1 MRGVSLA
8 PKAVTRAT
16 VTLGECLDRHRAR
29 RTLHLQVNRSHFT
42 HRGPISARE
51 AQLCVTVMA
60 TIDDLELLLSRPTEA
75 LDVEYKSWLD
85 LHQDDEH
92 KAILAKAAIA
102 LANEGG
108 GHIVVGVREVRPNLV
123 SKLRPAS
130 IAAYDQDLINQIV
143 RRFATPA
150 FHCTLHIVRHPGTGH
165 EHAVISIPGGFS
177 SPVMSK
183 SGTPKNTIQPHR
195 CYMRKPGPES
205 APPENQADWDRLLA
219 RCIRNRQDE
228 MLDAIRAIVQG
239 TVIAGAAT
247 TGAELQEALASA
259 ARARWRQL
267 ITDLPADAPA
277 RCPKGRVELDYALI
291 GSFRRPTLAELLDM
305 LRRAEVRHSGN
316 TEFWVPHHPAP
327 IPSDDTVECWLGGGE
342 FRKPAH
348 LSDFWRAS
356 PEGRLFMFRGYVED
370 SGPWPT
376 QAIEPGMMLD
386 IRVPIY
392 LVGECLLHAANL
404 AALLAPEDN
413 MRVELRSRWYGL
425 SERRWGHLDPTRDFF
440 MPGRYV
446 SHQDSFETKGTVAID
461 RIAANLPEIV
471 HAILVPLYERFDFYR
486 LESSLVTEE
495 ITRLRTNR
503 T

>member
-1 MRGVSLA
+1 MASLDI
-8 PKAVTRAT
+8 RT
-16 VTLGECLDRHRAR
+16 VLSFAFFPQGLHICGEP
-29 RTLHLQVNRSHFT
+29 LQRVF
-42 HRGPISARE
+42 
-51 AQLCVTVMA
+51 VMA

-85 LHQDDEH
+85 LRDDEH
-92 KAILAKAAIA
+92 KGNLAKAAIA

-108 GHIVVGVREVRPNLV
+108 GHIVVGIREVRPILV
-123 SKLRPAS
+123 SEPRPAS

-150 FHCTLHIVRHPGTGH
+150 FHCTLHLVPHPGTGH

-177 SPVMSK
+177 FPVMSK

-195 CYMRKPGPES
+195 CYIRKPGPES
-205 APPENQADWDRLLA
+205 APPETQADWDRLLA

-239 TVIAGAAT
+239 TAITAAGTAD
-247 TGAELQEALASA
+247 AELQERFVSA
-259 ARARWRQL
+259 ARARWQQL
-267 ITDLPADAPA
+267 TTRLPSNAPA

-291 GSFRRPTLAELLDM
+291 GRFQRPSLTELLDM
-305 LRRAEVRHSGN
+305 LRCAEVRHSGN
-316 TEFWVPHHPAP
+316 TLFWVPHHPAP

-342 FRKPAH
+342 FPKPAH

-356 PEGRLFMFRGYVED
+356 PEGRLFMIRGYVED

-376 QAIEPGMMLD
+376 QPIEPGTMLD

-392 LVGECLLHAANL
+392 LIGEALLHAANI
-404 AALLAPEDN
+404 AALLKPDGDV
-413 MRVELRSRWYGL
+413 RVELRSHWYGL

-440 MPGRYV
+440 MAGRYV
-446 SHQDSFETKGTVAID
+446 SHQESFETKASVAID

-471 HAILVPLYERFDFYR
+471 HTVLVPLYERFDFYR
-486 LESSLVTEE
+486 LEWSHVTEE